1 MLKNLTVGLVDD
13 HYKSGYKMKECIV
26 ILGMH
31 RSGTSVLTGLVSLFG
46 GYVGADL
53 MPPTKDNPMG
63 YFENNKIYVLNER
76 ILRENN
82 ASWHDYSFVADD
94 IKKPDFQQYVS
105 DAKDVIQAELKFVN
119 KLIIKDPRICILFP
133 IWEQALQELDINI
146 RIIFAY
152 RSPLEVAHSLLKRDE
167 IPVEKGLMLWSHYFL
182 QSEVYS
188 RKYQR
193 MIVEYDKDFHDLP
206 EFLDKVGD
214 FIGADVN
221 QEIQQKAKDLYSPNL
236 KHHQVALD
244 NISDDLPSYL
254 TQLITLLV
262 DKKLNSKKKV
272 NQIRVEFNNSVKY
285 YQYKKPLYL
294 DELKD
299 KEEQIAIREMDK
311 EKQEEE
317 RLRLEGI
324 IKELKV
330 TIEEKS
336 FRIAEAL
343 ELKKE
348 EIEDKN
354 HVIVRGKE
362 KLKAFEKNAYIK
374 EKDLIT
380 IIKEREHQIKEQ
392 SHGLELLNSVYKMGD
407 QLFQKTVT
415 SKKYHK
421 QLHNKVANVSK
432 LKLRLKLLPFA
443 KKSQKRLLR
452 DRISIIQSGL
462 FSPFFYLTINP
473 DVKESGIDPLIHF
486 CKYGWKE
493 GRNPSLSFDT
503 TAYLKKNPDV
513 DRVKV
518 NPLVHYIRS
527 GKKEGRKINSVV
539 LYGKRGNA
547 FSQPKK
553 AHSSYK
559 KQSTKLL
566 GPISENY
573 WDKSLTALELLE
585 RKKKVVNGNI
595 PSKLLEFSKEQLA
608 DSPIKISVIMP
619 TWNRENSICQSLDS
633 ILEQS
638 YLPFEIIVSDDG
650 STDGTIQ
657 LLKQNYEKQIS
668 EGLIQILQNEHQGVS
683 ATRNSGLE
691 KATGELIAYL
701 DSDNIWRQDY
711 LLIMA
716 AAFSENDELNCA
728 YAALERHDKNDENN
742 NKNKILAKKYNR
754 KDLLNA
760 NFIDLNVFV
769 HKKSLY
775 RQCGGFDTKLKRLV
789 DWELIIKYTKYY
801 QPALIPF
808 VGVDYI
814 LDDANLKNITTTVSL
829 DDNRQLV
836 YDLHFQER
844 LRYELDYLRIAYVL
858 WDFPALSQT
867 FVMEEIKWLV
877 KQGYDVVV
885 YFSIEPDKVAILDF
899 EVDSYQVKDADQLTE
914 LLIEHQRNLCHSHF
928 AYPTATK
935 LTYPACVKANIPFTF
950 MPHAVDIFH
959 NENKKRNNI
968 GEISRHPLCLKVLVH
983 GEFHKRFIEDC
994 GVPSEKIAFN
1004 IQAVNVADFT
1014 RKGGVPYSKRNISNN
1029 NEVLRG
1035 VLITRFV
1042 EKKGINTLID
1052 AAALLKNENIV
1063 FDIYGY
1069 GPLEE
1074 DYKKQIEALGV
1085 DNVILKGA
1093 LNNQQDVAK
1102 AYQQSDFLIT
1112 PCVVADNGDMDGF
1125 PTVILEAMAMGLP
1138 VITTD
1143 IAAIPDYL
1151 TDGVEALVTPAGD
1164 VEKLAESVLKL
1175 KAMSRQRIAAM
1186 VKRSQQFLDKKIGV
1200 KQTMQMLL
1208 DTWHGY
1214 TLEIFLVTFNTEK
1227 YEDSAE
1233 TYEIIK
1239 RIFKYTTT
1247 PFTLTIIDNNS
1258 DDEFWLELC
1267 KQVGSYP
1274 NIRLIRKTQ
1283 NLYCGPSSNIALE
1296 LSDSEFGIYICS
1308 KEGFIKS
1315 HGWERPLLEHMRNNP
1330 NDALAGHHAQ
1340 MPKYIYGK
1348 EYINHP
1354 DFAEFRIPEF
1364 AQENPE
1370 RVFKHVQGGVFII
1383 RRDFVAEH
1391 GGFNPATPHG
1401 GMDIEMSYFVESLGY
1416 ELGEISE
1423 VASLTTKTRPTLT
1436 AITSERT
1443 VIAHPLTVESVKDE
1457 FDSLT
1462 KENGNKCNICGW
1474 QGKLFIQEVKE
1485 SDLIQKCPE
1494 CQSTGFGRSI
1504 MKVLANNLHI
1514 YRGETC
1520 MVLSNDKS
1528 MQGFL
1533 SNLFNTV
1540 LVNED
1545 DGAFLNAL
1553 QKIEVQIDFCIIDPE
1568 LIHDSRKAKLWEEV
1582 LAKLAPTGEV
1592 LFADGL
1598 FEDDLILRDASTST
1612 NKVLTGAMSKFDNK
1626 YTLEYLDYSS
1636 YCIAYDWRRIGKLKV
1651 ISTK

>member
-1 MLKNLTVGLVDD
+1 
-13 HYKSGYKMKECIV
+13 MKECIV

-53 MPPTKDNPMG
+53 MPPTKDNPKG
-63 YFENNKIYVLNER
+63 YFENNKIYLLNER

-82 ASWHDYSFVADD
+82 TSWHDYSFVAED
-94 IKKPDFQQYVS
+94 IKKSDFQEYVS
-105 DAKDVIQAELKFVN
+105 DAKKVVQSELKFVN

-133 IWEQALQELDINI
+133 IWEQALQELEINI
-146 RIIFAY
+146 RVIFAY

-182 QSEVYS
+182 QSEIYS
-188 RKYQR
+188 RNFQR

-206 EFLDKVGD
+206 KFLDQVSG
-214 FIGADVN
+214 FIGVDVSEDIL
-221 QEIQQKAKDLYSPNL
+221 QSAIDLYTPNL
-236 KHHQVALD
+236 KHHKVALD

-254 TQLITLLV
+254 VKLISLLL
-262 DKKLNSKKKV
+262 DKKLSAKKKID
-272 NQIRVEFNNSVKY
+272 QIRTEFNNAIKF
-285 YQYKKPLYL
+285 YQYKKPFYL
-294 DELKD
+294 KEIKD
-299 KEEQIAIREMDK
+299 RDEQIINREEDK

-324 IKELKV
+324 IKELKE
-330 TIEEKS
+330 TIEENS
-336 FRIAEAL
+336 FRIAEVL

-354 HVIVRGKE
+354 HEIVKGKE
-362 KLKAFEKNAYIK
+362 KLKAFEKKAHIK
-374 EKDLIT
+374 EKNLVAT
-380 IIKEREHQIKEQ
+380 IKEREHHIKEQ
-392 SHGLELLNSVYKMGD
+392 SHGLELLNSGYKMGD
-407 QLFQKTVT
+407 QLFQQTVT
-415 SKKYHK
+415 NKKYHK
-421 QLHNKVANVSK
+421 QLHNKVVNASK

-503 TAYLKKNPDV
+503 TTYLKRNPDV
-513 DRVKV
+513 DRVKI

-527 GKKEGRKINSVV
+527 GKKEGRKIDPVV
-539 LYGKRGNA
+539 LYGKRGSA
-547 FSQPKK
+547 FTQPKK
-553 AHSSYK
+553 VQSSIK

-573 WDKSLTALELLE
+573 WDKSLTALEILE
-585 RKKKVVNGNI
+585 KKKKVVNGNI
-595 PSKLLEFSKEQLA
+595 PPKLIEFSKQQLA
-608 DSPIKISVIMP
+608 ESPIKISVIMP

-638 YLPFEIIVSDDG
+638 YLPYEIIVSDDG
-650 STDGTIQ
+650 SSDGTIE
-657 LLKQNYEKQIS
+657 LLSNNYQKQIS
-668 EGLIQILQNEHQGVS
+668 DGLIKILQNEHLGVS
-683 ATRNSGLE
+683 ATRNSGLK

-701 DSDNIWRQDY
+701 DSDNIWRADY

-769 HKKSLY
+769 HKRSLY
-775 RQCGGFDTKLKRLV
+775 KQCGGFDTKLKRLV

-814 LDDANLKNITTTVSL
+814 LDDVNLKNITTTVSL
-829 DDNRQLV
+829 DDNRQHI

-885 YFSIEPDKVAILDF
+885 YFSIQPDKAATLDF

-959 NENKKRNNI
+959 NENKNRNNI

-983 GEFHKRFIEDC
+983 GEFHKKFIEEC
-994 GVPSEKIAFN
+994 GVPSGKIAFN

-1014 RKGGVPYSKRNISNN
+1014 KKGGVPYKVNN
-1029 NEVLRG
+1029 NKEILRG
-1035 VLITRFV
+1035 VLVTRFV
-1042 EKKGINTLID
+1042 EKKGISTLID
-1052 AAALLKNENIV
+1052 AAALLKDENIV

-1074 DYKKQIEALGV
+1074 DYRKQIETLGV

-1102 AYQQSDFLIT
+1102 AYQEYDFLIT

-1151 TDGVEALVTPAGD
+1151 TDGVEALVAPAGD
-1164 VEKLAESVLKL
+1164 VEKIAEYVLKL
-1175 KAMSRQRIAAM
+1175 KSMSSQKISAM
-1186 VKRSQQFLDKKIGV
+1186 VKRSQQFLNKKIGV

-1208 DTWHGY
+1208 DTWQGY

-1267 KQVGSYP
+1267 EQVGNYP

-1296 LSDSEFGIYICS
+1296 LSDSEFAIYICS

-1340 MPKYIYGK
+1340 MPKYIYGN
-1348 EYINHP
+1348 EYVDHP
-1354 DFAEFRIPEF
+1354 NFEKFRNPEF
-1364 AQENPE
+1364 AEKNPE
-1370 RVFKHVQGGVFII
+1370 RTFRHVQGGIFII

-1401 GMDIEMSYFVESLGY
+1401 GMDIEMSYYIESLGY
-1416 ELGEISE
+1416 GLGEISE

-1443 VIAHPLTVESVKDE
+1443 VIAHPFTIEAVTTE
-1457 FDSLT
+1457 FDSLS
-1462 KENGNKCNICGW
+1462 KENGNKCNVCGW
-1474 QGKLFIQEVKE
+1474 QGKLFIQETAKN
-1485 SDLIQKCPE
+1485 DLIQKCPE

-1504 MKVLANNLHI
+1504 MKVLANSLHI

-1520 MVLSNDKS
+1520 MVLTQDKS
-1528 MQGFL
+1528 MQSFL
-1533 SNLFNTV
+1533 SKLFKTV
-1540 LVNED
+1540 SVNQND
-1545 DGAFLNAL
+1545 DDFLKAL
-1553 QKIEVQIDFCIIDPE
+1553 QEVEAQIDFCIVDPE
-1568 LIHDSRKAKLWEEV
+1568 LMHDSKKAKLWQAV
-1582 LAKLAPTGEV
+1582 LAKLAPKGEI

-1598 FEDDLILRDASTST
+1598 FEDDLFLHDATTAT
-1612 NKVLTGAMSKFDNK
+1612 NKVLTSAMSKFDKK

-1636 YCIAYDWRRIGKLKV
+1636 YCVAYDWRRIGK
-1651 ISTK
+1651 IGA